1 MASNA
6 SRRWPSSACG
16 YLSHRLSGTYGPATC
31 HAEVRWSAVNR
42 GGNTVR
48 NRCRTR
54 ILLVCGPRLADVVH
68 TGSRRS
74 PSAGSDTV
82 FPLTV
87 IQCKEPRVH
96 VPCTAL
102 AGWLLVL
109 KKCHSAHPLMGSI
122 RLGVSGKTR
131 PWEAGTEYCLVS
143 DTWKLTNPVR
153 KVEFNIAAGR
163 FGAVVAASLQ
173 FL

>member
-1 MASNA
+1 MVRREPRWEYGSESLPNSYPFGLRAS
-6 SRRWPSSACG
+6 P
-16 YLSHRLSGTYGPATC
+16 
-31 HAEVRWSAVNR
+31 R
-42 GGNTVR
+42 G
-48 NRCRTR
+48 CRTHR
-54 ILLVCGPRLADVVH
+54 EQTL
-68 TGSRRS
+68 TS
-74 PSAGSDTV
+74 SAGSDTV

-122 RLGVSGKTR
+122 QLGVSGKTR

-143 DTWKLTNPVR
+143 DTWKLTKPVR